1 MIGVFDSGVGGL
13 SVWREIVAR
22 IPDVPTT
29 YLADQAHVPYGERPL
44 DEVRALTLRAAGWL
58 IERGC
63 SAIVIACNT
72 ASAAALEDLRA
83 TFPQAPF
90 VGMEPAIKPAALC
103 TQTGTIGVL
112 ATAGTFGSRRYAGL
126 VTRWGRHVRIIQ
138 QPCRGWVNAV
148 EQMSA
153 CAERPAELARL
164 VASCVTP
171 LLNQNADV
179 LVLGCTHFPFL
190 RLWIERA
197 IEAWQRVHPA
207 AHEVRIID
215 PAPAV
220 ARRTHQV
227 WGQLASARAGGGSAH
242 QLPSGEATHEFWTTG
257 SPDTFAQVASALLG
271 YRVMAQSL
279 TL

>member
-13 SVWREIVAR
+13 SVWREIIAC
-22 IPDVPTT
+22 IPDAPTV
-29 YLADQAHVPYGERPL
+29 YLADQAHVPYGERSL
-44 DEVRALTLRAAGWL
+44 AEVRELTLRAAGWL

-63 SAIVIACNT
+63 STIVVACNT

-112 ATAGTFGSRRYAGL
+112 ATASTFSSQRYAGL

-148 EQMSA
+148 ERMSV
-153 CAERPAELARL
+153 CAKRPAWLTRL
-164 VASCVTP
+164 VASCVAP
-171 LLNQNADV
+171 LLDQNADV

-190 RLWIERA
+190 RPWIEQA
-197 IEAWQRVHPA
+197 IQAWQGEHPGA
-207 AHEVRIID
+207 RDVKIID

-227 WGQLASARAGGGSAH
+227 WRQLTSAH
-242 QLPSGEATHEFWTTG
+242 GLSPHKTTHEFWTTG
-257 SPDTFAQVASALLG
+257 PPDAFAQVASLLLG
-271 YRVMAQSL
+271 YRVL
-279 TL
+279 TWSVTL

>member
-13 SVWREIVAR
+13 SVWREIVAC
-22 IPDVPTT
+22 IPDVSTA
-29 YLADQAHVPYGERPL
+29 YLADQAHVPYGERSL
-44 DEVRALTLRAAGWL
+44 DEVRELTLRAADWL

-83 TFPQAPF
+83 TFPDTPF

-112 ATAGTFGSRRYAGL
+112 ATAGTFGSRRYASL
-126 VTRWGRHVRIIQ
+126 VTRWGRHVSIIQ

-148 EQMSA
+148 ERISA
-153 CAERPAELARL
+153 CAKRPAQLARL
-164 VASCVTP
+164 VASCVVP
-171 LLNQNADV
+171 LLDQNADV

-190 RLWIERA
+190 RPWIEQT
-197 IEAWQRVHPA
+197 IEAWRGEHPT
-207 AHEVRIID
+207 AHDVKIID

-227 WGQLASARAGGGSAH
+227 LSQLASARARGGSARGFS
-242 QLPSGEATHEFWTTG
+242 PGGATHEFWTTG
-257 SPDTFAQVASALLG
+257 SADTFAQVASVLLG
-271 YRVMAQSL
+271 YRVATQSVAL
-279 TL
+279 